1 MFEGKMTTEN
11 GTIYNNGYVA
21 YIKGVMRDD
30 CPYSTKEHGK
40 LWFNGWDDAYK
51 DDMAQGGVVCR

>member
-1 MFEGKMTTEN
+1 MTTEN